1 METGLGRME
10 TGIHLL
16 VIFLFILSFQT
27 TGRHELS
34 KGLIFVK
41 SYQGG
46 FLKKKKKVK
55 VKFKTVVIF

>member
-46 FLKKKKKVK
+46 FKKKKKSQGK
-55 VKFKTVVIF
+55 V